1 MHRAERLFQ
10 LTTLLRNRRT
20 VLTAKQLSDHLRVS
34 ERTIYRDIQSLSL
47 SGVPIEG
54 EAGVG
59 YRLSHRY
66 QLPPLMFDREEV
78 EALLLGA
85 RMVSSWGDTDMA
97 IHANQAIQKI
107 LAVLPDH
114 LRHSDET
121 LPLLVPNMEEVQKY
135 YTAHSQPMREAIR
148 LRRCVIIDY
157 VRADDAQSSRT
168 IEPLG
173 LIFWGKVWT
182 LVAWCQLRTD
192 YRTFRLDRI
201 QSTVISDQGFETH
214 DKKSLKHF
222 LNLMKER
229 CEQDSENFVAGQS
242 APQGIGQEENIQ
254 EYVVPELIDA

>member
-1 MHRAERLFQ
+1 MQRAERLFQ
-10 LTTLLRNRRT
+10 LLTLLRNRRT
-20 VLTAKQLSDHLRVS
+20 VMTAKQMSEHLQVS

-47 SGVPIEG
+47 SGVPVEG

-66 QLPPLMFDREEV
+66 QMPPLMFDRHEV

-97 IHANQAIQKI
+97 ANAKQAMQKI

-114 LRHSDET
+114 LRHSDEN
-121 LPLLVPNMEEVQKY
+121 LPLLVPNFDEAQKY
-135 YTAHSQPMREAIR
+135 YTAHSQTIREAIR
-148 LRRCVIIDY
+148 LHQRITIEY
-157 VRADDAQSSRT
+157 TRADEQQSVRT

-182 LVAWCQLRTD
+182 LVAWCHLRND

-201 QSTVISDQGFETH
+201 QSLDVTTELFETN
-214 DKKSLKHF
+214 DNKSLKHF
-222 LNLMKER
+222 LALMKEKHQQ
-229 CEQDSENFVAGQS
+229 QDSQAE
-242 APQGIGQEENIQ
+242 
-254 EYVVPELIDA
+254 

>member
-20 VLTAKQLSDHLRVS
+20 VLTARQMSEHLQVS

-78 EALLLGA
+78 ESLLLGA
-85 RMVSSWGDTDMA
+85 RMVSSWGDTEMA
-97 IHANQAIQKI
+97 RHAKQAIQKI

-114 LRHSDET
+114 LRHSDEN
-121 LPLLVPNMEEVQKY
+121 LPLLVPTMEEVQKY
-135 YTAHSQPMREAIR
+135 YTAHSQAIREAIR
-148 LRRCVIIDY
+148 LKFKLDIHY
-157 VRADDAQSSRT
+157 TRADEQQSTRT

-173 LIFWGKVWT
+173 LIFWGKIWT
-182 LVAWCQLRTD
+182 LVAWCQWRDD

-201 QSTVISDQGFETH
+201 NSLDTSDQHFETT
-214 DKKSLKHF
+214 DTKSLKHF
-222 LNLMKER
+222 LALMKER
-229 CEQDSENFVAGQS
+229 HQ
-242 APQGIGQEENIQ
+242 QEDDNSCR
-254 EYVVPELIDA
+254 

>member
-20 VLTAKQLSDHLRVS
+20 VLTAKQMSDHLRVS

-107 LAVLPDH
+107 LSVLPDH
-114 LRHSDET
+114 LRHSDES

-148 LRRCVIIDY
+148 LHQRVAIDY
-157 VRADDAQSSRT
+157 VRADEQQSSRI

-173 LIFWGKVWT
+173 MIFWGKVWT
-182 LVAWCQLRTD
+182 LVAWCNLRND

-201 QSTVISDQGFETH
+201 QSVVITDEKFETG
-214 DKKSLKHF
+214 DGKSLKHF
-222 LNLMKER
+222 LQLMKEKHAL
-229 CEQDSENFVAGQS
+229 ETDAVAPAECGF
-242 APQGIGQEENIQ
+242 A
-254 EYVVPELIDA
+254 

>member
-20 VLTAKQLSDHLRVS
+20 VLTAKQMSEHLRVS

-85 RMVSSWGDTDMA
+85 RMVSSWGDTEMA

-114 LRHSDET
+114 LRHSDES
-121 LPLLVPNMEEVQKY
+121 LPLLVPNIEEVQKF

-148 LRRCVIIDY
+148 LRQRVAIDY
-157 VRADDAQSSRT
+157 VRADDEHSSRT

-173 LIFWGKVWT
+173 MIFWGKVWT
-182 LVAWCQLRTD
+182 LVAWCQLRGD

-201 QSTVISDQGFETH
+201 QSILVTDEKFEASEN
-214 DKKSLKHF
+214 KSLKHF
-222 LNLMKER
+222 LQLMKEKYTQ
-229 CEQDSENFVAGQS
+229 EPEAT
-242 APQGIGQEENIQ
+242 APHD
-254 EYVVPELIDA
+254 V

>member
-182 LVAWCQLRTD
+182 LVAWCQLRND

-214 DKKSLKHF
+214 DQKSLKHF

-242 APQGIGQEENIQ
+242 PAREIVQEDA
-254 EYVVPELIDA
+254 VPELIDA

>member
-20 VLTAKQLSDHLRVS
+20 VLTAKQMSEHLRVS

-85 RMVSSWGDTDMA
+85 RMVSSWGDTEMA

-114 LRHSDET
+114 LRHSDES
-121 LPLLVPNMEEVQKY
+121 LPLLVPNIEEVQKF

-148 LRRCVIIDY
+148 LRQRVAIDY
-157 VRADDAQSSRT
+157 VRADDEHSSRT

-173 LIFWGKVWT
+173 MIFWGKVWT
-182 LVAWCQLRTD
+182 LVAWCQLRGD

-201 QSTVISDQGFETH
+201 QSILVTDEKFETSEN
-214 DKKSLKHF
+214 KSLKHF
-222 LNLMKER
+222 LQLMKEKYTQ
-229 CEQDSENFVAGQS
+229 EPEAT
-242 APQGIGQEENIQ
+242 APHD
-254 EYVVPELIDA
+254 V

>member
-20 VLTAKQLSDHLRVS
+20 VLTAKQMSEHLRVS

-114 LRHSDET
+114 LRHSDEN
-121 LPLLVPNMEEVQKY
+121 LPLLVPTMEGAQKY
-135 YTAHSQPMREAIR
+135 YTAHSQAMREAIR
-148 LRRCVIIDY
+148 LQQRVLIEY
-157 VRADDAQSSRT
+157 VRADEQPSSRT

-173 LIFWGKVWT
+173 LIFWGRVWT
-182 LVAWCQLRTD
+182 LVAWCHLRND

-201 QSTVISDQGFETH
+201 QSIEVTDETFETS
-214 DKKSLKHF
+214 DEKSLKHF
-222 LNLMKER
+222 LQLMKEKH
-229 CEQDSENFVAGQS
+229 A
-242 APQGIGQEENIQ
+242 QEMDLTAAQ
-254 EYVVPELIDA
+254 

>member
-20 VLTAKQLSDHLRVS
+20 VLTAKQMSEHLRVS

-107 LAVLPDH
+107 LSVLPDH
-114 LRHSDET
+114 LRHSDEN

-148 LRRCVIIDY
+148 LRQRVAIDY
-157 VRADDAQSSRT
+157 VRADEQHSSRK

-173 LIFWGKVWT
+173 MIFWGKVWT
-182 LVAWCQLRTD
+182 LVAWCHLRDD

-201 QSTVISDQGFETH
+201 QSIVVTDEKFETS
-214 DKKSLKHF
+214 DSKSLKHF
-222 LNLMKER
+222 LHLMKEKY
-229 CEQDSENFVAGQS
+229 A
-242 APQGIGQEENIQ
+242 QEPDNAI
-254 EYVVPELIDA
+254 PH

>member
-20 VLTAKQLSDHLRVS
+20 VLTAKQLSEHLRVS

-66 QLPPLMFDREEV
+66 QLPPLMFDRQEV

-85 RMVSSWGDTDMA
+85 RMVSSWGDSEMA
-97 IHANQAIQKI
+97 KHANQAIQKI
-107 LAVLPDH
+107 LAVLPDN
-114 LRHSDET
+114 LRHADET
-121 LPLLVPNMEEVQKY
+121 LPLLVPNLEEVQKY
-135 YTAHSQPMREAIR
+135 YTAHSQPLREAIR
-148 LRRCVIIDY
+148 QYRCVTVDY
-157 VRADDAQSSRT
+157 VRADEEHSVRT
-168 IEPLG
+168 LEPLG

-182 LVAWCQLRTD
+182 LVAWCQLRND

-201 QSTVISDQGFETH
+201 QTIVITETRFVTH
-214 DKKSLKHF
+214 EHKSLAHF
-222 LNLMKER
+222 LQLTNEKCALE
-229 CEQDSENFVAGQS
+229 
-242 APQGIGQEENIQ
+242 
-254 EYVVPELIDA
+254 PELKA

>member
-20 VLTAKQLSDHLRVS
+20 VLTAKQLSEHLRVS

-85 RMVSSWGDTDMA
+85 RMVSGWGDVDMA
-97 IHANQAIQKI
+97 LHANQAIQKI

-114 LRHSDET
+114 LRHSDES
-121 LPLLVPNMEEVQKY
+121 LPLLVPNMEEVQKF
-135 YTAHSQPMREAIR
+135 YTAHSQPIRAAIR
-148 LRRCVIIDY
+148 VRQRLRIDY
-157 VRADDAQSSRT
+157 TRADEEQSSRT

-182 LVAWCQLRTD
+182 LVAWCHLRND

-201 QSTVISDQGFETH
+201 QALEITGEHFEVSES
-214 DKKSLKHF
+214 KSLKHF
-222 LNLMKER
+222 LQLMKEQ
-229 CEQDSENFVAGQS
+229 CLQDSDTL
-242 APQGIGQEENIQ
+242 PTEEQ
-254 EYVVPELIDA
+254 Q

>member
-20 VLTAKQLSDHLRVS
+20 VLTAKQMSEHLRVS

-114 LRHSDET
+114 LRHSDEN
-121 LPLLVPNMEEVQKY
+121 LPLLVPTMEAAQKY
-135 YTAHSQPMREAIR
+135 YTAHSQAMREAIR
-148 LRRCVIIDY
+148 LQQRVMIDY
-157 VRADDAQSSRT
+157 ARADEQQSSRT

-173 LIFWGKVWT
+173 LIFWGRVWT
-182 LVAWCQLRTD
+182 LVAWCHLRND

-201 QSTVISDQGFETH
+201 QAIVITDEKFATSD
-214 DKKSLKHF
+214 DKSLKHF
-222 LNLMKER
+222 LQLMKEKH
-229 CEQDSENFVAGQS
+229 AQS
-242 APQGIGQEENIQ
+242 
-254 EYVVPELIDA
+254 DANAAD

>member
-20 VLTAKQLSDHLRVS
+20 VLTAKQMSEHLRVS

-114 LRHSDET
+114 LRHSDEN

-148 LRRCVIIDY
+148 LHQRVVIDY
-157 VRADDAQSSRT
+157 VRADEQQSSRT

-182 LVAWCQLRTD
+182 LVAWCHLRSD

-201 QSTVISDQGFETH
+201 QSVVVTDEKFDTSDS
-214 DKKSLKHF
+214 KSLKHF
-222 LNLMKER
+222 LQVMKEKHAQESDANLM
-229 CEQDSENFVAGQS
+229 Q
-242 APQGIGQEENIQ
+242 
-254 EYVVPELIDA
+254 

>member
-20 VLTAKQLSDHLRVS
+20 VLTARQLSEHLRVS

-114 LRHSDET
+114 LRHHDES
-121 LPLLVPNMEEVQKY
+121 LPLLVPTMEEVQRY

-148 LRRCVIIDY
+148 LRRCVCIDY
-157 VRADDAQSSRT
+157 VRADETPSSRT

-182 LVAWCQLRTD
+182 LVAWCQLRGD

-201 QSTVISDQGFETH
+201 QSTRITDASFETH
-214 DKKSLKHF
+214 DQKSLKHF
-222 LNLMKER
+222 LQLMKER
-229 CEQDSENFVAGQS
+229 CSQEPEAAVAETPALPEIQSLAEIQDL
-242 APQGIGQEENIQ
+242 
-254 EYVVPELIDA
+254 PEPA

>member
-20 VLTAKQLSDHLRVS
+20 VLTAKQMSEHLRVS

-114 LRHSDET
+114 LRHSDES
-121 LPLLVPNMEEVQKY
+121 LPLLVPNMQEVQKF
-135 YTAHSQPMREAIR
+135 YTAHSQPLREAIR
-148 LRRCVIIDY
+148 LHWRVMIDY
-157 VRADDAQSSRT
+157 VRADEQQSSRT

-182 LVAWCQLRTD
+182 LVAWCHLRDD

-201 QSTVISDQGFETH
+201 QSIAVSDEKFEPN
-214 DKKSLKHF
+214 DNKSLKHF
-222 LNLMKER
+222 LQLMKEK
-229 CEQDSENFVAGQS
+229 CAQEPDAVAV
-242 APQGIGQEENIQ
+242 E
-254 EYVVPELIDA
+254 